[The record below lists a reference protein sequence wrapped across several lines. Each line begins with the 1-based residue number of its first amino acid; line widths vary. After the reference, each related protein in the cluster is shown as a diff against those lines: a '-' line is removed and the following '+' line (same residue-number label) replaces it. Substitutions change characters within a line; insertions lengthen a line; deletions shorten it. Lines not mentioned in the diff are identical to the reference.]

1 MIRVIVIGMGPIG
14 IACARAV
21 LDEAH
26 LQLVGLLDVDPKKV
40 GKTLDQCD
48 EQADPDDEPCHLRI
62 TSSLDEAIGAGDAKA
77 DVAILTTTSRFDLAA
92 PMILDLL
99 SRGLH
104 VISSCEQMS
113 WPWYRHEDLAR
124 HIDAQARLAGRVVLG
139 TGVNPGFIMDSLA
152 VSLTAVVRRV
162 SAVRCTRRVQAG
174 TRRKALQ
181 SKIGATL
188 RVERFNELKAAGKIG
203 HVGLPE
209 SVAML
214 GAGLGLRIA
223 PGTIVETLE
232 PVIADQ
238 PTPSAMGLIEP
249 GMVAGIH
256 NTASWQDQG
265 VLLSLDL
272 WMAVGL
278 NDPKDVIEI
287 EGPVQ
292 LRMKIPGSIP
302 GDSATV
308 AILVNTLLNLASIQP
323 GLRTMLDVPPSGC
336 RGRDRD

>member
-1 MIRVIVIGMGPIG
+1 MIRVIVAGMGPIG

-48 EQADPDDEPCHLRI
+48 EHSDPDDEPCNLRI
-62 TSSLDEAIGAGDAKA
+62 TNSLDEAIGHGAE
-77 DVAILTTTSRFDLAA
+77 VAVLATTSRFDLAA
-92 PMILDLL
+92 PMISDLL

-104 VISSCEQMS
+104 VVSSCEQMS
-113 WPWYRHEDLAR
+113 WPWYRHDDLSR
-124 HIDAQARLAGRVVLG
+124 QLDAQAKLAGRVVLG
-139 TGVNPGFIMDSLA
+139 TGVNPGFVMDSLA
-152 VSLTAVVRRV
+152 VTFSSVVRRI

-181 SKIGATL
+181 SKIGATM
-188 RVERFNELKAAGKIG
+188 RVERFNELKSAGKIG

-209 SVAML
+209 SVALL
-214 GAGLGLRIA
+214 GAGLGLEVA
-223 PGTIVETLE
+223 PGSVVETLD
-232 PVIADQ
+232 PVIAAQ

-256 NTASWQDQG
+256 NTATWQGGG
-265 VLLSLDL
+265 VSLSLDL

-278 NDPKDVIEI
+278 DDPKDVIEI

-308 AILVNTLLNLASIQP
+308 AILINTILNLANIQP

-336 RGRDRD
+336 RGRERD